1 MPKEQFSMGVNT
13 KLGVQLPRRQEVFFF
28 WQSSTPR
35 AGEAKE
41 SKTNIE
47 VDGKVRWSGGRAT
60 WRSGSGNQN
69 EGHNSIINYSDNGKA
84 GNNEN
89 QGSGGSGDSGG
100 NRNLGCMSNV
110 HGEKL

>member
-1 MPKEQFSMGVNT
+1 MKIKMFMFLYFCALLLISVVAIELSKNE
-13 KLGVQLPRRQEVFFF
+13 K
-28 WQSSTPR
+28 QS
-35 AGEAKE
+35 GEAKE